1 MSEYL
6 IQGETLAAIGDAIR
20 AKDDSTAKIA
30 PGDMPGKIAAIE
42 TGGETALI
50 DRLSGTM
57 TTYSSDDLVTIA
69 DYGFA
74 YLLKLTSVSLP
85 NVTSIP
91 QGCFLHCDA
100 LTSINFPRLKSMS
113 YSCFRY
119 CAFTEFITGESFDSR
134 IDGGALQDCPN
145 LQKVDFYHINHLG
158 ITGNALNSKNL
169 CTVILRQTDVVPPLR
184 TNAFGDNP
192 DAKMNTG
199 EGYIYVPASMVD
211 AYKAATNWS
220 AFADQIRAI
229 EDYPEIVG

>member
-20 AKDDSTAKIA
+20 AKDGSTAKIA

-50 DRLSGTM
+50 DRLNGTL
-57 TTYSSDDLVTIA
+57 TTYSSDDLVIVA
-69 DYGFA
+69 QCGFA
-74 YLLKLTSVSLP
+74 YLSQLVSVSLP
-85 NVTSIP
+85 NVTEISADGFN
-91 QGCFLHCDA
+91 GCSA
-100 LTSINFPRLKSMS
+100 LTSINFPNLRCIARAS
-113 YSCFRY
+113 FRY
-119 CAFTEFITGESFDSR
+119 CAFSEFITGESFDSR
-134 IDGGALQDCPN
+134 LDSSTFENCDN
-145 LQKVDFYHINHLG
+145 LQRVDFYHINIIG
-158 ITGNALNSKNL
+158 ISGYSLAAINL
-169 CTVILRQTDVVPPLR
+169 VTAIFRQTDFVPSIVR
-184 TNAFGDNP
+184 TAFGGSNT
-192 DAKMNTG
+192 KMNTG

>member
-20 AKDDSTAKIA
+20 AKDGSTAQIA

-50 DRLSGTM
+50 ERLSGTM
-57 TTYSSDDLVTIA
+57 TTYSSDDLVELA
-69 DYGFA
+69 EYGFA
-74 YLLKLTSVSLP
+74 YLHNLTSVSLP
-85 NVTSIP
+85 NVTIIP
-91 QGCFLHCDA
+91 RGCFYMCDS
-100 LTSINFPRLKSMS
+100 LVSINFPRLKSIGS
-113 YSCFRY
+113 LSFRY

-134 IDGGALQDCPN
+134 IDGGVFQDCPN
-145 LQKVDFYHINHLG
+145 LQKVDFYHINSLG

-169 CTVILRQTDVVPPLR
+169 GTVIIRQTDSVPPLR